1 MSKAIVTYFIFPL
14 CLIFARSET
23 GGSTAAIQKQRSPHN
38 QNVNGTLQKMIV
50 ENANVTM
57 QFDLNGLN
65 VSNSLVARP
74 VTLQFAAAPNS
85 FLPILVFND
94 LLRGLEPGS
103 MNLVSAAGVN
113 SPGYKALPAELT
125 ASLKR
130 LALNKLPSGQ
140 GFELAMRDSN
150 TGFRRDRRS
159 RQWFRRRAWLHVTSA
174 EVSRAPRPHHL
185 TSERP
190 GS

>member
-1 MSKAIVTYFIFPL
+1 
-14 CLIFARSET
+14 
-23 GGSTAAIQKQRSPHN
+23 
-38 QNVNGTLQKMIV
+38 MIV

-65 VSNSLVARP
+65 GSNSLVARS
-74 VTLQFAAAPNS
+74 VTLQFATAPNS

-94 LLRGLEPGS
+94 LLRALEPGS

-130 LALNKLPSGQ
+130 LALNKRTWCFIARWFMGRNN
-140 GFELAMRDSN
+140 FY
-150 TGFRRDRRS
+150 RRCD
-159 RQWFRRRAWLHVTSA
+159 ATY
-174 EVSRAPRPHHL
+174 PNRP
-185 TSERP
+185 
-190 GS
+190 